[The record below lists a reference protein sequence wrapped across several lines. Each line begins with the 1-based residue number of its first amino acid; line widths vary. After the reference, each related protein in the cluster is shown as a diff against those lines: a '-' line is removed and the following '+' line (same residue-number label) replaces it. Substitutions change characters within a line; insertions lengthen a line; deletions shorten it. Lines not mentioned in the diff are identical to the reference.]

1 MKSNQLICSPKRKKP
16 RNKPV
21 REVDHF
27 DQVAIRNAVYEMYR
41 ESTYIFSELTHNF
54 YRYLLVN
61 VLLSEQHITRKSLLM
76 LLKERDIFNGSVA
89 TLGKILKDIGFRW
102 KKNDPR
108 RGLMELEHIALRRI
122 EFLQKYVKNVR
133 SANPTQVVYLD
144 ETWIFEN
151 GSGGRSWQDDNR
163 KSVKRTKSEGKR

>member
-1 MKSNQLICSPKRKKP
+1 
-16 RNKPV
+16 
-21 REVDHF
+21 
-27 DQVAIRNAVYEMYR
+27 
-41 ESTYIFSELTHNF
+41 
-54 YRYLLVN
+54 
-61 VLLSEQHITRKSLLM
+61 M
-76 LLKERDIFNGSVA
+76 LLKERDIFSGSLS

-108 RGLMELEHIALRRI
+108 GGLMELEHIASRRV
-122 EFLQKYVKNVR
+122 EFLQKYVKNMR

-151 GSGGRSWQDDNR
+151 GSGSRSWQDDNR